1 MLDQH
6 KFFGQIITLYIIL
19 HLNDQIMFF
28 NLLCHPPIK
37 QSKKKS
43 KFIILKHLHLVFIL
57 QSLNWEDPHEL
68 VMPCYDIIICN

>member
-37 QSKKKS
+37 QSKKIK
-43 KFIILKHLHLVFIL
+43 
-57 QSLNWEDPHEL
+57 
-68 VMPCYDIIICN
+68 